1 MAKLNPLMRRLRR
14 AVERVPVRSRG
25 RTGDPP
31 KVYLLV
37 MHAYGMGGTIR
48 AVLNTAEYLA
58 RTYDVEIISIVRRV
72 DRPFFALPPGVKITT
87 LVDVRQRRLGLVNPV
102 RRLFEAKPTQL
113 IHPDD
118 RVHGVTSMWTD
129 IQLRRKLRSLGPGVL
144 ITSRASFNLIAT
156 RLAPEHV
163 RTVGAEHLSFRRH
176 TPELRERLRRRYR
189 KLDAL
194 VVLTRR
200 DRAEYRELLGS
211 RTRIVRIPNAV
222 PELPGDPAQPRGK
235 VVVAAGRLT
244 PLKGFD
250 LLIEAFDKVSR
261 EEPEWTL
268 RIFGRG
274 TSEPALRAQINERG
288 LNEKVFLMGATDRI
302 GEELCKASIF
312 VLSSRSEGFGIALL
326 EAMSKGLAT
335 VSFRVRGP
343 AAIVTDGSD
352 GLLVARRDTTALA
365 DGILRLIRDPQLR
378 DRLGTAAMSTAQR
391 YSLEGVG
398 QRWEKLVGRLMPG
411 MAKRPGG

>member
-1 MAKLNPLMRRLRR
+1 M
-14 AVERVPVRSRG
+14 RSRG
-25 RTGDPP
+25 RAGDPP

-58 RTYDVEIISIVRRV
+58 RTHDVEIISIVRRV
-72 DRPFFALPPGVKITT
+72 DRPFFALPPGVKIAT
-87 LVDVRQRRLGLVNPV
+87 LVDVRPRRVGRLNPV
-102 RRLFEAKPTQL
+102 RRLFEARPTRL

-156 RLAPEHV
+156 RHTPDHV
-163 RTVGAEHLSFRRH
+163 RVIGAEHLSFGRH
-176 TPELRERLRRRYR
+176 TAELREKIGRRYR

-200 DRAEYRELLGS
+200 DRAEYQELLGP

-222 PELPGDPAQPRGK
+222 AELPGNPAQPRGK
-235 VVVAAGRLT
+235 VVVAAGRLSH
-244 PLKGFD
+244 LKGFD

-274 TSEPALRAQINERG
+274 SARPELEAQITQRG
-288 LNEKVFLMGATDRI
+288 LSNKVFLMGATDRM

-312 VLSSRSEGFGIALL
+312 VLSSRSEGFGIALV

-335 VSFRVRGP
+335 VSFRARGP
-343 AAIVTDGSD
+343 VEIVTDGSD

-365 DGILRLIRDPQLR
+365 DGILRLIRDPELR
-378 DRLGTAAMSTAQR
+378 ERLGAAAMTTVQR
-391 YSLEGVG
+391 YSLEAVG
-398 QRWEKLVGRLMPG
+398 QRWEKLITRLMPE
-411 MAKRPGG
+411 MEKRPGG